1 MPVIVDSQNVVS
13 SIDTA
18 PDGLRAE
25 IGSYFA
31 IQQDRVGQP
40 TSTGFATFNTNID
53 KSFIWNLPTNRNT
66 LIPVKKSTIT
76 FTGKEQAFRDQTQ
89 WREYVNSIVSESSQY
104 LDHQFNLQIPDITN
118 SFHKNYHQPTYEDS
132 TKQYD
137 SNSLL
142 NYNLISYPYKDR
154 DETIQKLGDIKTTF
168 DDATGFTIQGASS
181 LLEVLGQFENRVLNY
196 SGSVSEISTKQR
208 NIFDLQRVQRV
219 QSGPAVS
226 SFVLDTLPILS
237 PSAFPY
243 FYRKE
248 LSQIESNTSSVE
260 FKRIMAE
267 YGKTK
272 NIFQSIKQDLG
283 FLNRNFNI
291 GSQTTT
297 VALYD
302 LITIMT
308 SNSIGSI
315 QQQSDETFLVPE
327 SEVGFGTRSQRF
339 SEKVS
344 AARFLSEMRKF
355 IDSNARDIQQVLNS
369 ESCQT
374 FFLGYKIEKY
384 LDNDATEPI
393 QTYYTNDTN
402 FIDTQLKY
410 GRKYIYK
417 TKVLIGVLGSSYSYS
432 NLFISE
438 DETTM
443 SNNQGNAASLFPSD
457 FANISS
463 EKFRAYVDVDI
474 IPSFKVVEYQIDV
487 DEVAFMDAPTLPPQV
502 DIFNRRDKG
511 SVEIRFS
518 PNFFRVESVSNG
530 TNQELMRSLEP
541 LTNTDQAIVDL
552 LAISKNTSVQPDYF
566 TGIYEVY
573 RTRKPPQKQEDFA
586 DSFLGTIDD
595 KTSYVFIDGNLP
607 EQSLDNM
614 NGYFE
619 DYLMVNEK
627 YYYAFR
633 ALTYHGTPS
642 NLTVPYEVELLR
654 DSDEYKVQ
662 VSQYRYPEE
671 KNYVFEKKAKRIL
684 KITPNIER
692 LLFSEQE
699 SLSQWKLDSGSLVDE
714 GTTKTFKIRVTS
726 KHTGKKMDLNINFK
740 LSKDDSFYE
749 N

>member
-13 SIDTA
+13 SVDTA

-25 IGSYFA
+25 IGSYFS

-40 TSTGFATFNTNID
+40 SSTGFAKFNTNVA
-53 KSFIWNLPTNRNT
+53 KSFIWDLPTNQNV

-76 FTGKEQAFRDQTQ
+76 FTGKEDAFRDQTQ
-89 WREYVNSIVSESSQY
+89 WREYVNSIVSEGSQY
-104 LDHQFNLQIPDITN
+104 LDHQFNLQIPEITN
-118 SFHKNYHQPTYEDS
+118 SFHKNYHNPTYEDL
-132 TKQYD
+132 TKQFD

-142 NYNLISYPYKDR
+142 NYNLVSYPYKDK
-154 DETIQKLGDIKTTF
+154 DKTIQKLGDIKTTF
-168 DDATGFTIQGASS
+168 DDASGFVIQGPSS
-181 LLEVLGQFENRVLNY
+181 LMEAMDQFENRLLNY
-196 SGSVSEISTKQR
+196 SGSVSEVSTKQR
-208 NIFDLQRVQRV
+208 NIFDLQKVQRV

-226 SFVLDTLPILS
+226 SFVLDTLPTFA

-243 FYRKE
+243 FYMKK
-248 LSQIESNTSSVE
+248 LPQIESNVASSE
-260 FKRIMAE
+260 FKRIMNDH
-267 YGKTK
+267 GKTK

-291 GSQTTT
+291 GIQTQQVT
-297 VALYD
+297 LYD

-308 SNSIGSI
+308 SNSIASI
-315 QQQSDETFLVPE
+315 QQASDETFLVPE
-327 SEVGFGTRSQRF
+327 NEVGFGSRSQRF
-339 SEKVS
+339 AEKVS

-355 IDSNARDIQQVLNS
+355 INANARRTEQVLNS

-393 QTYYTNDTN
+393 QTYYTNDFN

-417 TKVLIGVLGSSYSYS
+417 TKVLIGVLGSSYVYS

-438 DETTM
+438 DEATM
-443 SNNQGNAASLFPSD
+443 SNNQGTIASLMPSD
-457 FANISS
+457 FARISS
-463 EKFRAYVDVDI
+463 EKFRAYVDVEVS
-474 IPSFKVVEYQIDV
+474 PSFKVVEYQIDE

-502 DIFNRRDKG
+502 DVFNRKDRD
-511 SVEIRFS
+511 SIQMRFS
-518 PNFFRVESVSNG
+518 PNFFRVESVTDG
-530 TNQELMRSLEP
+530 TNKELMRSLEP
-541 LTNTDQAIVDL
+541 LTSEDQRKVEL
-552 LAISKNTSVQPDYF
+552 LKISKNSSVQPDYF
-566 TGIYEVY
+566 TGIYEIY

-586 DSFLGTIDD
+586 DSYLTTIDD
-595 KTSYVFIDGNLP
+595 KTSYVSIDGNLP
-607 EQSLDNM
+607 ETNLDNM
-614 NGYFE
+614 NGHFE

-633 ALTYHGTPS
+633 AMTYHGTPS
-642 NLTVPYEVELLR
+642 NLTIPYEIELLR
-654 DSDEYKVQ
+654 DSDEYKVK
-662 VSQYRYPEE
+662 VSQYKYPMD

-692 LLFSEQE
+692 LLFSEEE
-699 SLSQWKLDSGSLVDE
+699 SASQWKLDEGSLVEE
-714 GTTKTFKIRVTS
+714 GITKTFKIRVTS

>member
-13 SIDTA
+13 SVDTA

-25 IGSYFA
+25 IGSYFS

-40 TSTGFATFNTNID
+40 SSTGFAKFNTNIAT
-53 KSFIWNLPTNRNT
+53 SFIWDLPTNQNV

-76 FTGKEQAFRDQTQ
+76 FTGKEDAFRDQTQ
-89 WREYVNSIVSESSQY
+89 WREYANSIVSEGSQY
-104 LDHQFNLQIPDITN
+104 LDHQFNLQIPEIVN
-118 SFHKNYHQPTYEDS
+118 SFRKNYHNPTYEDL
-132 TKQYD
+132 TKQFD

-142 NYNLISYPYKDR
+142 NYNLVSYPYKDK
-154 DETIQKLGDIKTTF
+154 DKTIQKLGDIKTTF
-168 DDATGFTIQGASS
+168 DDASGFVIQGPSS
-181 LLEVLGQFENRVLNY
+181 LMEAMDQFENRLLNY

-208 NIFDLQRVQRV
+208 NIFDLQKVQRV

-226 SFVLDTLPILS
+226 SFVLDTLPTFA

-243 FYRKE
+243 FYIKS
-248 LSQIESNTSSVE
+248 LPQVESNVASSE
-260 FKRIMAE
+260 FKRIMNDH
-267 YGKTK
+267 GKTK

-291 GSQTTT
+291 GIQTQQVT
-297 VALYD
+297 LYD

-308 SNSIGSI
+308 SNSIASI
-315 QQQSDETFLVPE
+315 QQASDETFLVPE
-327 SEVGFGTRSQRF
+327 NEVGFGSRSQRF
-339 SEKVS
+339 AEKVS
-344 AARFLSEMRKF
+344 AVRFLSEMRKF
-355 IDSNARDIQQVLNS
+355 IDTNARRTKQVLNS

-393 QTYYTNDTN
+393 QTYYTNDIN
-402 FIDTQLKY
+402 FVDTQLKY

-417 TKVLIGVLGSSYSYS
+417 TKVLIGVLGSSYVYS

-438 DETTM
+438 DEATM
-443 SNNQGNAASLFPSD
+443 SNNQGTIASLMPSD
-457 FANISS
+457 FARISS
-463 EKFRAYVDVDI
+463 EKFRAYVDVEVS
-474 IPSFKVVEYQIDV
+474 PSFKVVEYQIDE

-502 DIFNRRDKG
+502 DIFNRKDRD
-511 SVEIRFS
+511 SIQMRFS
-518 PNFFRVESVSNG
+518 PNFFRVESVSDGMNK
-530 TNQELMRSLEP
+530 ELMRSLEP
-541 LTNTDQAIVDL
+541 LTSQDRRKVDL
-552 LAISKNTSVQPDYF
+552 LKISKNSSVQPDYF
-566 TGIYEVY
+566 TGIYEIY

-586 DSFLGTIDD
+586 DSYLATIDD
-595 KTSYVFIDGNLP
+595 KTSYVSIDGNLP
-607 EQSLDNM
+607 ETNLDNM
-614 NGYFE
+614 NGHFE

-627 YYYAFR
+627 YYYTFR
-633 ALTYHGTPS
+633 AMTYHGTPS
-642 NLTVPYEVELLR
+642 NLTIPYEIELLR
-654 DSDEYKVQ
+654 DSDEYKVK
-662 VSQYRYPEE
+662 VSQYKYPMD

-692 LLFSEQE
+692 LLFSEEE
-699 SLSQWKLDSGSLVDE
+699 SSSQWKLDEGSLVEE
-714 GTTKTFKIRVTS
+714 GATKTFKIRVTS